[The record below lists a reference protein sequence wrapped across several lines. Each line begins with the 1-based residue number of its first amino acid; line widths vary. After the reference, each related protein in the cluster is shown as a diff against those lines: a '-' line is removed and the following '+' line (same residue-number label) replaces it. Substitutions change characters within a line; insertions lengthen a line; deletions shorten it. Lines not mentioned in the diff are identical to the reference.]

1 MRFRWLAV
9 GLVAFLGCESLR
21 NPPAPEA
28 ASGGRQPPDAVVDPG
43 ADAPRSPD
51 PAPDHLALAA
61 EALERGDDPAAAT
74 HLDAHVRA
82 FPDHLLF
89 RAQLADLLVRAGRD
103 DAARVH
109 FERFAADA
117 ARAAGPVRGRLV
129 HAHTQ
134 LMGIAQRAEDRFA
147 EALHRGAGLLRLVEG
162 EDGKPDRDD
171 GFCEEML
178 CKAVGALAEAKGLR
192 PGDPRPRA
200 LLADA
205 HDRAGN
211 RRAADAERAA
221 ARAAVVPAGRVGLP
235 Q

>member
-1 MRFRWLAV
+1 MRFRWLTL
-9 GLVAFLGCESLR
+9 GLVALAGCESLR

-28 ASGGRQPPDAVVDPG
+28 ASRERERPEAATPPVAHAPG
-43 ADAPRSPD
+43 SPD
-51 PAPDHLALAA
+51 PDHLALAA
-61 EALERGDDPAAAT
+61 DALERGDDPAAAT
-74 HLDAHVRA
+74 HLEAHVRA

-89 RAQLADLLVRAGRD
+89 RAQLADLLVKAGRD

-117 ARAAGPVRGRLV
+117 ARAAGPTRGRLV

-134 LMGIAQRAEDRFA
+134 LMGIARRADDRFA
-147 EALHRGAGLLRLVEG
+147 EAFHRGAGLLLLVEG
-162 EDGKPDRDD
+162 EDGKADRDD

-178 CKAVGALAEAKGLR
+178 CKAVEALGEAKGLR
-192 PGDPRPRA
+192 PGDPRPPA

-211 RRAADAERAA
+211 RRAAAAERAA
-221 ARAAVVPAGRVGLP
+221 ARAALVPAGRPPGLP